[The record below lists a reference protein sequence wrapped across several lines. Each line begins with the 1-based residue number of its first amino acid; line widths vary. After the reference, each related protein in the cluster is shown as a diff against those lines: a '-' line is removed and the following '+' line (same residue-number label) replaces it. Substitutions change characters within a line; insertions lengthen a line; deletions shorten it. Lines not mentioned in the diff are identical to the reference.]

1 MKDKLNR
8 NPEQRLSIP
17 DEPTRKDFNDSCK
30 KLQHQRDEIDHL
42 AFHASDSDLPDQD
55 ERGAVG
61 LTSAGKEVGHE

>member
-1 MKDKLNR
+1 M
-8 NPEQRLSIP
+8 QRKITFDGEEARLL
-17 DEPTRKDFNDSCK
+17 RKYF
-30 KLQHQRDEIDHL
+30 DHL